1 MILLKLFV
9 PYRMVNLAARISNAF
24 SQTYRGEFKLAV
36 PDWRLLACLGE
47 YGKLNAKDIA
57 ELTLMDKSKVSRAVK
72 QLEDKALL
80 LRETDPQD
88 NRAAYLS
95 LTEAGHAQY
104 QSISPKA
111 LAWEEE
117 LLSVL
122 DTNEYRNLMRIIE
135 KLDNQVIKMAAQHHE
150 INQPHER
157 D

>member
-9 PYRMVNLAARISNAF
+9 PYRMVNLATRISHAF
-24 SQTYRGEFKLAV
+24 SQTYRNQFSLAI

-47 YGKLNAKDIA
+47 YERLTAKDIA

-72 QLEDKALL
+72 QLADRSLL
-80 LRETDPQD
+80 LREQDHND

-95 LTEAGHAQY
+95 LTEQGWELYSQ
-104 QSISPKA
+104 ISPKA

-122 DTNEYRNLMRIIE
+122 DTTEYRNLMRIME
-135 KLDNQVIKMAAQHHE
+135 KLENQVIKMATHNPEKEQSNSH
-150 INQPHER
+150 
-157 D
+157 